1 VVEAVREFCEFRNLL
16 PRGIKLTAEDIWD
29 RACYVLSIKIRDPQ
43 FAGQTKEKLGSR
55 EAAALVE
62 SHARDAAALWLNQ
75 HPDAGERIAQFA
87 IENAQERMRAAAR
100 VVRKRA
106 VNGPA
111 LPGKLADCSS
121 QDPARSELFLVEGDS
136 AGGSAKQ
143 ARDREFQAIMPL
155 RGKILNTWELSP
167 GEIGS
172 SQEVHDI
179 AIALGVDPGS
189 SDLSRAA
196 LSQDLHPGGRRFRRP
211 AHRDAAVRAVPAP
224 FPAAGERRPH
234 LCGDAAAVSHRC
246 RQAGAVRA
254 R

>member
-1 VVEAVREFCEFRNLL
+1 MREFCEFRNLL

-29 RACYVLSIKIRDPQ
+29 RACFVLSIKIREPQ
-43 FAGQTKEKLGSR
+43 FAGQTKEKLCSR

-62 SHARDAAALWLNQ
+62 THARDAAALWLNQ

-87 IENAQERMRAAAR
+87 IANAQERLRAAAR

-106 VNGPA
+106 AGGPA
-111 LPGKLADCSS
+111 LPGKLADCTS

-155 RGKILNTWELSP
+155 RGKILNTWELEP

-179 AIALGVDPGS
+179 SVALGVDPGIGGS
-189 SDLSRAA
+189 VAAA
-196 LSQDLHPGGRRFRRP
+196 LSQGLHPGGRRLRRA
-211 AHRDAAVRAVPAP
+211 AHRHAAVRAVPAAL
-224 FPAAGERRPH
+224 PAAGDQRPRARR
-234 LCGDAAAVSHRC
+234 DAAAVSHRR
-246 RQAGAVRA
+246 RQAGALCA